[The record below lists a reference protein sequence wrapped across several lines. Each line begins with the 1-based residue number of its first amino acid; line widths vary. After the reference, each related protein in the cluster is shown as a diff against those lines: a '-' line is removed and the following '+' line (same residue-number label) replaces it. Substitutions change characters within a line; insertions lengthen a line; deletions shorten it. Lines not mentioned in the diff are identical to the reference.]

1 MLLEGTK
8 APDFT
13 LEDQDGNSISLSDF
27 AGQNILLWFYPK
39 ASTPGWTTEGQ
50 ELRDEFQNFQD
61 KNTIILGMSADSVKS
76 QKNFC
81 EKQNFPFSLVSDPD
95 KSTIRKYEAIG
106 MKKMYGREYEGIF
119 RISYLINTDG
129 RIKKAYEKVKPK
141 DHAKEVL
148 NDLDWTNVKNK

>member
-27 AGQNILLWFYPK
+27 AGQNVLLWFYPK

-119 RISYLINTDG
+119 RISYLISKDG
-129 RIKKAYEKVKPK
+129 IIQKAYEKVKPK

-148 NDLDWTNVKNK
+148 KDLD